1 MDTTDLDTQLAAIN
15 PDDPEFR
22 ARSKAWRAEHEAEMR
37 RTGRIP
43 TLADYRK
50 VYANLEARHGLPQ
63 PSDDEIRASHLV
75 AP

>member
-1 MDTTDLDTQLAAIN
+1 M
-15 PDDPEFR
+15 
-22 ARSKAWRAEHEAEMR
+22 AWRAGHEAEMR

-63 PSDDEIRASHLV
+63 PGDDEIRASHLV